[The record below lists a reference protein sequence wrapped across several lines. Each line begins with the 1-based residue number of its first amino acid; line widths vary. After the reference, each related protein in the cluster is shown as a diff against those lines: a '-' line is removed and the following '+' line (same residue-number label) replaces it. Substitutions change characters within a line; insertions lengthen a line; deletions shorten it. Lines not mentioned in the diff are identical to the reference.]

1 MASFP
6 SNGRFFYYLEV
17 MARRNF
23 VVCIELPKKKKKKR
37 KKEEEVPS
45 VMTFFYGI
53 LYLWFEFYLS
63 SPSLFTSKN
72 NK

>member
-6 SNGRFFYYLEV
+6 SNERFFYYLEV

-23 VVCIELPKKKKKKR
+23 VVCIELPKKKKKR

>member
-17 MARRNF
+17 MARRTILLYVFNY
-23 VVCIELPKKKKKKR
+23 PKKKKKE
-37 KKEEEVPS
+37 EEEVPS

-53 LYLWFEFYLS
+53 LYLWFEFHLF
-63 SPSLFTSKN
+63 SPTLFTLKN
-72 NK
+72 KK

>member
-17 MARRNF
+17 MARRTILLYVLNY
-23 VVCIELPKKKKKKR
+23 PKKKK
-37 KKEEEVPS
+37 EEEEAPS

-53 LYLWFEFYLS
+53 LYLSFEFHFS
-63 SPSLFTSKN
+63 SPILFTSKN

>member
-17 MARRNF
+17 MARRTILLYVLNY
-23 VVCIELPKKKKKKR
+23 P
-37 KKEEEVPS
+37 KKEEEEEEAPS

-53 LYLWFEFYLS
+53 LYLWFEFHLF
-63 SPSLFTSKN
+63 SPTLFTSKN